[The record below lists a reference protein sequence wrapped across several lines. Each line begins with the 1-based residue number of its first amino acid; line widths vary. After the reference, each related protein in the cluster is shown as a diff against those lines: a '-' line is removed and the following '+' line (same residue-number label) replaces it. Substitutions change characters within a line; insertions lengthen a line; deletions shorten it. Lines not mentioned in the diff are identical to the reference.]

1 VRSRCGFDLE
11 ASHISTAASG
21 TGEKM
26 TRTSEQQQEN
36 AVIDCRIDRQ
46 SFIPVYQQI
55 KNWLVHK
62 IRLGELSDGDAIPS
76 EAQLSE
82 ALQVS
87 RAPVR
92 QALYELRVAGY
103 IVREKGRGSFVEM
116 YPASRHHTYR

>member
-1 VRSRCGFDLE
+1 
-11 ASHISTAASG
+11 
-21 TGEKM
+21 M

-103 IVREKGRGSFVEM
+103 IVREKGRGSYVEM